1 MKAIAGLIKKECDYE
16 QKHEDFM
23 LSLFRPDTRSDAA
36 ARGTAPPRRVE
47 FLRRPVLATKAAH
60 DRSD

>member
-23 LSLFRPDTRSDAA
+23 LSLFRPDTRNDAA
-36 ARGTAPPRRVE
+36 ARGTAPPR
-47 FLRRPVLATKAAH
+47 FCAARFWQPRQH
-60 DRSD
+60 TIVVIS